1 MKRRAAPGGFTLL
14 EVAVAVAL
22 SVIVIGAATT
32 VLSAVLVQ
40 NKRQR
45 IHSDLQRDAELVGQL
60 LATEL
65 RQAGLGVP
73 QGPHIQKNCPGGVC
87 TFTYGTGANTTSAG
101 LRFGAHRLLVAA
113 PTEIGLV
120 GDLPRPD
127 SNYPVFGPLH
137 SRHSGAGTG
146 ILAWHNES
154 NGTCIPP
161 GCATSGFSTF
171 FPGSGIDCSTV
182 GGEITCP
189 WALRRVA
196 RGDRLQVVDGRGDWA
211 HAGVDTAGAVGGNS
225 SLLGVLGLRLSPAM
239 DPSAN
244 SWLNDSAGVGPSGF
258 AGQGFVTTL
267 DRVFYV
273 FDSVAGVIR
282 RTQCF
287 GDPDPGHADWPE
299 SANTVPGSPGTITP
313 PVTAPSTSAQNRC
326 VGPEVVA
333 RHVTSVAFTYFDQA
347 GAAVAVASNADKDSI
362 RRVEWV
368 IGFQNANTIVGTPVT
383 YTLMGAVSLQN

>member
-1 MKRRAAPGGFTLL
+1 VKRRAAPGGFTLL

-45 IHSDLQRDAELVGQL
+45 IQSDLQRDAELVGQL

-137 SRHSGAGTG
+137 SRHSGAGT
-146 ILAWHNES
+146 
-154 NGTCIPP
+154 PP
-161 GCATSGFSTF
+161 FS
-171 FPGSGIDCSTV
+171 P
-182 GGEITCP
+182 
-189 WALRRVA
+189 
-196 RGDRLQVVDGRGDWA
+196 
-211 HAGVDTAGAVGGNS
+211 
-225 SLLGVLGLRLSPAM
+225 
-239 DPSAN
+239 
-244 SWLNDSAGVGPSGF
+244 
-258 AGQGFVTTL
+258 
-267 DRVFYV
+267 
-273 FDSVAGVIR
+273 
-282 RTQCF
+282 
-287 GDPDPGHADWPE
+287 
-299 SANTVPGSPGTITP
+299 
-313 PVTAPSTSAQNRC
+313 
-326 VGPEVVA
+326 
-333 RHVTSVAFTYFDQA
+333 
-347 GAAVAVASNADKDSI
+347 AVASTAVPSAGKSPVLGRCAAWRVAIGSRSSTAAGTGLTPVSI
-362 RRVEWV
+362 RQEPSAATAPCW
-368 IGFQNANTIVGTPVT
+368 
-383 YTLMGAVSLQN
+383 VSLDCGSAPQWTPAPTHG